1 MDKDN
6 VKIVHEEQENNA
18 LIEKL
23 KSFKTYINNDLPE
36 WKQLIAIGGFV
47 ADVISELKWGEH
59 TDKMSYDEIWK
70 QITGAITYHLSA
82 PYADELNA
90 MWRDWEFKETDKY
103 IKIEKRSDM
112 CNIIN
117 GRLEQEYPGIVEWI
131 NKCLPY

>member
-47 ADVISELKWGEH
+47 ADVISELKWREH
-59 TDKMSYDEIWK
+59 TDKISYDEIRE
-70 QITGAITYHLSA
+70 QLTGAITYHLSA